1 MKHVD
6 ALSRYLTMTIVD
18 QSISMGKQK
27 AQEQDDQDDGKD
39 SYNDYFFRGGVVHKL
54 VNDTEL
60 VVVHI
65 CKGKSSRKIHASKK
79 FRYLISIRIAEVA
92 PFGKKCATS
101 AGHFSESLRRHFQ
114 KWLRWHVQT
123 GFTSAI
129 RMRYRGRS
137 VSSCRSDLIVPSAI
151 ANACRASTCYIR
163 FNECN
168 LPFYRK
174 TNGYK
179 LVLC

>member
-101 AGHFSESLRRHFQ
+101 AALLG
-114 KWLRWHVQT
+114 V
-123 GFTSAI
+123 TSATLPEVTSMTRPDGI
-129 RMRYRGRS
+129 HFRDS
-137 VSSCRSDLIVPSAI
+137 NAI
-151 ANACRASTCYIR
+151 SRTIG
-163 FNECN
+163 FI
-168 LPFYRK
+168 L
-174 TNGYK
+174 
-179 LVLC
+179 